1 MLYIVRHGE
10 TDWNKEGRCQGH
22 SNIPL
27 NEQGRNQAREVR
39 EKLKDVN
46 FDVVFCSPLD
56 RTIETARIITDGKLI
71 TDDRIIERNNG
82 VLEGKNKTEIKEIK
96 SRADYKDEDYNVETP
111 EELQVRANIFLD
123 DILPKYKG
131 KNILI
136 VTHGGITVNL
146 RSYLDGPTD
155 DIGEYVLNNCEVYTY
170 NNE

>member
-39 EKLKDVN
+39 EKLKNVN

-56 RTIETARIITDGKLI
+56 RTIETARIITDGKII

-82 VLEGKNKTEIKEIK
+82 ILEGKKKVEIKEIQSK
-96 SRADYKDEDYNVETP
+96 PDYKDEDYNVETP
-111 EELQVRANIFLD
+111 EELQIRANIFLD

-155 DIGEYVLNNCEVYTY
+155 DIREYVLNNCEVYTY